1 MSQHTSAEVL
11 PLLPSDNGEAQT
23 ITFYM
28 QWTKQDWKVRRKCE
42 VGSFWRSLGFHY
54 FSALIS
60 ASHKNN
66 SAQLWTCLCREF
78 DWEEPNAFRSRP
90 LMAIEAE
97 RERCS
102 SRSFGLDS
110 GSELHRE
117 NTFLSFPLSL
127 QIILLSPLLNY
138 LPHVAVMTKSWN
150 RTQAQPWMF
159 IRQVFNTEQ
168 EIHCAIGKGN
178 VSSY

>member
-23 ITFYM
+23 ITFYL

-117 NTFLSFPLSL
+117 NTSLFPPQPSNYPVIPSL
-127 QIILLSPLLNY
+127 KLSPTCCCYDKKLKQDTGTAMNV
-138 LPHVAVMTKSWN
+138 HKASFQHWT
-150 RTQAQPWMF
+150 
-159 IRQVFNTEQ
+159 
-168 EIHCAIGKGN
+168 GN
-178 VSSY
+178 SLCNKER